1 MFIERNI
8 PNRQPDEKL
17 VLFIRRHWIVLVAR
31 WIVYIVLA
39 FIPVGLYFFLLTYQ
53 PQILNNKII
62 FPFLFLFAS
71 IFYLFLWLFLF
82 NIFIDYYLDVWIV
95 TNKRILDIEQKGIF
109 NRIVAEHSLDRIQ
122 DVTGSQK
129 GVIQTLF
136 KFGDVYIQTAGEI
149 QRFDFH
155 QVKNPFEIVRIVNN
169 LLQKK
174 EDRLEHEIADK
185 IHPDE

>member
-17 VLFIRRHWIVLVAR
+17 VLFVRRHWIILVAR
-31 WIVYIVLA
+31 WLA
-39 FIPVGLYFFLLTYQ
+39 YLILSCIPIATYFFLAAYQ
-53 PQILNNKII
+53 PQILANRII

-71 IFYLFLWLFLF
+71 IFYLFMWLFLF

-95 TNKRILDIEQKGIF
+95 TTKRILDIEQRGIF
-109 NRIVAEHSLDRIQ
+109 NRIVAEHSLERIQ

-129 GVIQTLF
+129 GVIQTIF

-155 QVKNPFEIVRIVNN
+155 QVRNPFEIVRIVNS

-174 EDRLEHEIADK
+174 EDKFEAEIADK
-185 IHPDE
+185 IHPEE